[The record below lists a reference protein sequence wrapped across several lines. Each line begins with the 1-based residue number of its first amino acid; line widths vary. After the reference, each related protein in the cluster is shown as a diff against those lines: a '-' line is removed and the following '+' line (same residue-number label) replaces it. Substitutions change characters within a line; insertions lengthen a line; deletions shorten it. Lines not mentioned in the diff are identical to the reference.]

1 MLGVLM
7 FVFVAG
13 FSMHEGVQ
21 GLVREHKELSSTEKT
36 VETVFP
42 PFETKTDAAPESWK
56 DRRASGD
63 RVREVHMIKDTNE

>member
-21 GLVREHKELSSTEKT
+21 GLVREHKEFSSTGNT
-36 VETVFP
+36 VEAV
-42 PFETKTDAAPESWK
+42 DVAPVS
-56 DRRASGD
+56 
-63 RVREVHMIKDTNE
+63 EVHMVV